1 MFAVPPKTNKYQCS
15 RVNALLSMGIV
26 WIVWMVWIVSLLV
39 GFLSLLMKFV
49 SFHIERRMS
58 CGGPVAEMR

>member
-1 MFAVPPKTNKYQCS
+1 MVAVPPKTNKYQCS

-26 WIVWMVWIVSLLV
+26 WMVWIVSLLV
-39 GFLSLLMKFV
+39 GFLSLLIKFV
-49 SFHIERRMS
+49 SFHIASRIN